1 MKRLWLA
8 MGGFAVLTILAWTT
22 LDDPRFRFG
31 ALAIVAMFAERTWSH
46 HRKLRHEA
54 ERQEDESDS
63 RRAKPKC

>member
-8 MGGFAVLTILAWTT
+8 MGGFAVLMILALTT

-31 ALAIVAMFAERTWSH
+31 ALAMVAMFAVRTWSH

-54 ERQEDESDS
+54 GPPEDESNS
-63 RRAKPKC
+63 RGAEPKC

>member
-31 ALAIVAMFAERTWSH
+31 GLAIVAMFAVRTWSH
-46 HRKLRHEA
+46 YRKLQQE
-54 ERQEDESDS
+54 ERDHGGDGADKQ
-63 RRAKPKC
+63 